1 MKRTSIWIF
10 AIFFVLQCCISGCT
24 HFDDSSSGTLGEAS
38 TSTTTHTSIVDEE
51 TSTTT
56 STDQT
61 TGNTIITSSITS
73 TQITSQEPICE
84 GTVAFEE
91 FKSVEELLYWI
102 HNDNGKGSMFRQ
114 AIKGL
119 QLDRIMIIEAV
130 DDTFTLEYIRTFQ
143 KGSGCDAQI
152 EYYFISEKGER
163 VCLYVHLR
171 DMHAPVEDIKKYVK
185 SSNLD
190 NAYLNHFK
198 FSYRDIIMP
207 TTTNA
212 ATITTAASSGEN
224 DKEDTVTIN
233 VGEYFAASG
242 KRMVDLKDVSK
253 DEFLKK
259 YPIIL
264 PENFTTVDFYYEIPT
279 EAGLRFNEVEDGY
292 VRCESNDGRSNLYVY
307 VCDTKYIGH
316 SCIWNRNAEP
326 KKSRINNVDVI
337 ISQQEKGVYKGQFE
351 KNGYYYTFETS
362 NMAQQD
368 VVSALKDLTKI

>member
-1 MKRTSIWIF
+1 MKKMSIWML
-10 AIFFVLQCCISGCT
+10 AVFFVLQCCISGCT

-51 TSTTT
+51 TLTTT

-73 TQITSQEPICE
+73 TQITSQEPICK

-163 VCLYVHLR
+163 VGLFVQLKYMHEPVDNVEIYV
-171 DMHAPVEDIKKYVK
+171 
-185 SSNLD
+185 SSTNLD
-190 NAYLNHFK
+190 NDYLNHFK
-198 FSYRDIIMP
+198 STYRH
-207 TTTNA
+207 
-212 ATITTAASSGEN
+212 ITVKTG
-224 DKEDTVTIN
+224 
-233 VGEYFAASG
+233 
-242 KRMVDLKDVSK
+242 
-253 DEFLKK
+253 
-259 YPIIL
+259 
-264 PENFTTVDFYYEIPT
+264 
-279 EAGLRFNEVEDGY
+279 DG
-292 VRCESNDGRSNLYVY
+292 S
-307 VCDTKYIGH
+307 
-316 SCIWNRNAEP
+316 
-326 KKSRINNVDVI
+326 
-337 ISQQEKGVYKGQFE
+337 IS
-351 KNGYYYTFETS
+351 
-362 NMAQQD
+362 
-368 VVSALKDLTKI
+368 

>member
-1 MKRTSIWIF
+1 MKKMSIWMF
-10 AIFFVLQCCISGCT
+10 VVFFVLQCCISGCT

-73 TQITSQEPICE
+73 TQVTSQELICE

-152 EYYFISEKGER
+152 EYYFINKKGER
-163 VCLYVHLR
+163 VGLFVQLKYMHRYV
-171 DMHAPVEDIKKYVK
+171 DNISIYVDNN
-185 SSNLD
+185 NLD
-190 NAYLNHFK
+190 KDYLDCFE
-198 FSYRDIIMP
+198 STYRDI
-207 TTTNA
+207 TVNTED
-212 ATITTAASSGEN
+212 AT
-224 DKEDTVTIN
+224 
-233 VGEYFAASG
+233 
-242 KRMVDLKDVSK
+242 VS
-253 DEFLKK
+253 
-259 YPIIL
+259 
-264 PENFTTVDFYYEIPT
+264 
-279 EAGLRFNEVEDGY
+279 
-292 VRCESNDGRSNLYVY
+292 
-307 VCDTKYIGH
+307 
-316 SCIWNRNAEP
+316 
-326 KKSRINNVDVI
+326 
-337 ISQQEKGVYKGQFE
+337 
-351 KNGYYYTFETS
+351 
-362 NMAQQD
+362 
-368 VVSALKDLTKI
+368 